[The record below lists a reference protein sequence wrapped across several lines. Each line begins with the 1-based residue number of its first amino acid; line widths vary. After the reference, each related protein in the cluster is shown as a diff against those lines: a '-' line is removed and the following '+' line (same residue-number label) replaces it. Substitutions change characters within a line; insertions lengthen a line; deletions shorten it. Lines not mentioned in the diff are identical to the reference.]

1 MDLIEIDTATL
12 HRWVREREHA
22 ILTGDSISTQR
33 ENQTVLDMLLA
44 STPKRDQ
51 REVLRH
57 GRHRADACHLCL

>member
-44 STPKRDQ
+44 ELVRRGED
-51 REVLRH
+51 V
-57 GRHRADACHLCL
+57 